1 MFNFLGWHVF
11 KVGSRKLG
19 FHILSPTVVL
29 LYKYQCMVAYIA
41 NIQSIVGFVVIL
53 PKSGVIHWPTH
64 PYIIPCFTG
73 QNVKGS
79 SCDAAQFSFGYLT
92 TDLGL
97 PSACQSWAAH
107 GGFWYISGCVCLLLE
122 CGNRKRQILS
132 LEENL
137 LLLMKLSVIHLKVYL
152 KILV

>member
-19 FHILSPTVVL
+19 FHILSPTAVL

-79 SCDAAQFSFGYLT
+79 FCDAAQFSFGYLT
-92 TDLGL
+92 TCPQHASPGQLMGVFDT
-97 PSACQSWAAH
+97 SVVV
-107 GGFWYISGCVCLLLE
+107 FVC
-122 CGNRKRQILS
+122 S
-132 LEENL
+132 LNVATERD
-137 LLLMKLSVIHLKVYL
+137 KSYPLK
-152 KILV
+152 KICSC